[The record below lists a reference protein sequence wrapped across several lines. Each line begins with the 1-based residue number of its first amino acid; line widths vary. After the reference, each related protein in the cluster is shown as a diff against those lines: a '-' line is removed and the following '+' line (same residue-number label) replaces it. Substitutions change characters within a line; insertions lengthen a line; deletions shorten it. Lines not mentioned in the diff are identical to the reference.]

1 MNARQSR
8 TAVSI
13 MLALSILL
21 AGCAAGVKRAEDA
34 EKRRAYFAGGGKLAS
49 EVTMSMDKQ
58 AQAQLPQNTGF
69 DQQTLLSTV
78 KRFLRTKG
86 LLANTPNPELPTIEI
101 VITDIRV
108 RTSFSAIMFGAM
120 AGDDHIIG
128 DVIARDKSGRELQR
142 FQVSASY
149 ALGGVAGGHG
159 TRMGWLYGKFAEA
172 MVNELT
178 GQESGQQ

>member
-1 MNARQSR
+1 MNASQSR

-49 EVTMSMDKQ
+49 DVTLSMSRK
-58 AQAQLPQNTGF
+58 APVPGF
-69 DQQTLLSTV
+69 DQNRLLATV
-78 KRFLRTKG
+78 KRMLRDKG
-86 LLANTPNPELPTIEI
+86 LLATTPNPELPTIEI
-101 VITDIRV
+101 VITDVRV

-120 AGDDHIIG
+120 AGDDHITG
-128 DVIARDKSGRELQR
+128 DVVARDKSGRELQR

-149 ALGGVAGGHG
+149 ALGGVAGRHE
-159 TRMGWLYGKFAEA
+159 TRMGWLYGNFAETL
-172 MVNELT
+172 VNELT
-178 GQESGQQ
+178 GQGSAQQ

>member
-1 MNARQSR
+1 MNASQSR

-49 EVTMSMDKQ
+49 EVTISMSKQ
-58 AQAQLPQNTGF
+58 AQAQVPDNAGF
-69 DQQTLLSTV
+69 DQKRLLV
-78 KRFLRTKG
+78 AVQRQLRAKG
-86 LLANTPNPELPTIEI
+86 LLANAPDAELPTIEI

-108 RTSFSAIMFGAM
+108 RTSFSAIMFGVM
-120 AGDDHIIG
+120 AGDDHITG

-149 ALGGVAGGHG
+149 ALGGVAGRHE
-159 TRMGWLYGKFAEA
+159 TRMGWLYGKFAEQT
-172 MVNELT
+172 VNELT
-178 GQESGQQ
+178 GQSSGQQ